1 MNISKEKE
9 SGVGEGEFIAQC
21 LRLMP
26 LMMRAMMR
34 REANDLASGAMSLP
48 QYGVLDFLR
57 ERGEATMHEIAET
70 LSIKPSNLTGIMDRL
85 VALNLVERFN
95 DDRDRRA
102 VLARITPE
110 GEAALGR
117 ITDEK
122 RATLG
127 SLYRCISPKERRV
140 YLTVMEKFVQELTQP

>member
-1 MNISKEKE
+1 MNISKKKE
-9 SGVGEGEFIAQC
+9 GAVGEDDFIAQC

-34 REANDLASGAMSLP
+34 REVNDLASGTMSLP
-48 QYGVLDFLR
+48 QFGVLDYLR
-57 ERGEATMHEIAET
+57 ERGQATMHE
-70 LSIKPSNLTGIMDRL
+70 LSEALSMKPSNLTGIMDRL

-102 VLARITPE
+102 VLARITPD
-110 GEAALGR
+110 GETALDR

-122 RATLG
+122 RATMG
-127 SLYRCISPKERRV
+127 ALYRCITPKERTCYV
-140 YLTVMEKFVQELTQP
+140 TVMEKFVQELAQP